1 MVRVGGLD
9 AQALADASL
18 QTARAAEEEH
28 AGRLGAGEPGG
39 AIYLVPPL
47 VVAFAGS
54 PAVEQIVSHSVEE
67 EISGLCR
74 YRRSR
79 MHRRRRDRL
88 SWYSSTWRRIDHGM
102 RNDPCF
108 GSCEGF
114 TRTTCRGTG

>member
-67 EISGLCR
+67 E
-74 YRRSR
+74 
-79 MHRRRRDRL
+79 H
-88 SWYSSTWRRIDHGM
+88 
-102 RNDPCF
+102 F
-108 GSCEGF
+108 GPVSLQALAHAPEEARPAF
-114 TRTTCRGTG
+114 LV